1 MLHQVLHEIER
12 ANGPITLNEL
22 SRRLDMEASALQGMI
37 EFWVRKGRL
46 RDDEAATAE
55 ATACAPGG
63 CGDSC
68 YGLSACPFT
77 AKMPRSYSVPRNANS
92 AGV

>member
-1 MLHQVLHEIER
+1 MLHQVLTEIEQ

-22 SRRLDMEASALQGMI
+22 SRKLNVETSALQGMI

-46 RDDEAATAE
+46 RDDEAATAV
-55 ATACAPGG
+55 ATACTPSG

-68 YGLSACPFT
+68 YGLTACPFT
-77 AKMPRSYSVPRNANS
+77 AKMPRSYSATRKGPQ
-92 AGV
+92 

>member
-22 SRRLDMEASALQGMI
+22 SRRLDVEASALQGMI

-46 RDDEAATAE
+46 RDDEAATAV
-55 ATACAPGG
+55 ATSSCTPGQ
-63 CGDSC
+63 CGDNC
-68 YGLSACPFT
+68 FGLSACPFT
-77 AKMPRSYSVPRNANS
+77 AKMPRSYSVPRS
-92 AGV
+92 G